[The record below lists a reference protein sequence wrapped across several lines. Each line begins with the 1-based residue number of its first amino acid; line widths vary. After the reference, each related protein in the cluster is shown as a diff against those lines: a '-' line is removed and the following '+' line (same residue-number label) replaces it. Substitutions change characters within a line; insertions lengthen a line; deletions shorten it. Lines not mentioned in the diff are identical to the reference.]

1 MHRWRRSNCYVFGAN
16 RLKVLSSNLNK
27 KDSKFKKNFEH
38 MKELVSDLNKKK
50 RLVKIGGSLD
60 ARKKHIK
67 RGKLLPRERVKYLLD
82 DKTNIIEIGCLAGL
96 NFKNNDI
103 PSGGMISVIG
113 KVSGRDCIIIANDAT
128 VKGGTYY
135 PITVKKHLRSLE
147 IARENNLACIHL
159 VDSGGANLQ

>member
-16 RLKVLSSNLNK
+16 RLKVLSSNLK

-67 RGKLLPRERVKYLLD
+67 RGK
-82 DKTNIIEIGCLAGL
+82 
-96 NFKNNDI
+96 
-103 PSGGMISVIG
+103 
-113 KVSGRDCIIIANDAT
+113 
-128 VKGGTYY
+128 
-135 PITVKKHLRSLE
+135 ITS
-147 IARENNLACIHL
+147 
-159 VDSGGANLQ
+159 